1 MSLSIIPPL
10 PGQNRR
16 LRTINNIL
24 MNYKE
29 PDIPDKMIRKI
40 KKKYPQIKDYTYLH
54 TEEVNIDDM
63 LHFVDLD
70 LKNISNV
77 YKCTKIIYRENKS
90 IEQIVLRDMET
101 KKYLKINPTKYYLF
115 KVVEQFEIE
124 IKKILKSIHK

>member
-1 MSLSIIPPL
+1 MSSPPL

-40 KKKYPQIKDYTYLH
+40 KKKFKEIKEYTYLH
-54 TEEVNIDDM
+54 TEEVNVGDM
-63 LHFVDLD
+63 LQFVDLE
-70 LKNISNV
+70 LTGVSNV
-77 YKCTKIIYRENKS
+77 YKCSKIIYRDNKS
-90 IEQIVLRDMET
+90 IETLVLYDTIT

-115 KVVEQFEIE
+115 KVIEEFEIQM
-124 IKKILKSIHK
+124 KKFLKSIHK